1 MQGVAGIGIVN
12 AVEVVHAF
20 GKKGSRA
27 NNVGAATAEGGT
39 SAGGSGEGAAGDA
52 ASGINVG
59 LKAFREWLE
68 APNEGLI
75 AAAARI
81 TGGDTTRDGPMVAAA
96 ELSKEGT
103 VGPEES
109 GESVVKSFPAS
120 PPPSSI
126 SADPP
131 VNLIPAA
138 CL

>member
-27 NNVGAATAEGGT
+27 NNGGAKTAEGGV
-39 SAGGSGEGAAGDA
+39 GGSGEGTIGDA

-81 TGGDTTRDGPMVAAA
+81 TGGDTGRDDSEEATAGT
-96 ELSKEGT
+96 SKLGT
-103 VGPEES
+103 SGPEES
-109 GESVVKSFPAS
+109 GESGNGLSHPFQAIVL
-120 PPPSSI
+120 PSSI
-126 SADPP
+126 
-131 VNLIPAA
+131 
-138 CL
+138 CC